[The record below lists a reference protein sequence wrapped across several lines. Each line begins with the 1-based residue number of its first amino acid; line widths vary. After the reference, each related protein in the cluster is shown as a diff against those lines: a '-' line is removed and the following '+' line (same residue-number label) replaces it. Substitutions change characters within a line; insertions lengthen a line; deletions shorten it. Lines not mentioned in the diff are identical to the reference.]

1 MTDEIEAEV
10 IEDGLAVKS
19 FAIDIDEVK
28 RHVLDMTAALDKA
41 ARAVADLDV
50 GDAALEAMSYRD
62 VKRFEQGISGEIR
75 EADAARLKFS
85 KEWKKPLAEAEAR
98 FRAELEPA
106 RELHARYRARRV
118 ELDER
123 DREERRDR
131 LRAYYEDMAPMIAL
145 PLDGQNRALVPFE
158 RILDEK
164 WLNRSAKEPAAEA
177 EIDARCASIAE
188 GERSLDG
195 LGLAHAAEA
204 KAAYWE
210 TLDLQAAIARDRELT
225 AAEERARALEAER
238 AAQAEQERSRETEHE
253 AERAA
258 ESETHGPANGQAPQK
273 AEAAAPKRKG
283 APGPC
288 VMVIDSATTDQMR
301 EIGRFCGSLVPPVTG
316 RFVRGTVME
325 AANAERARLAREA
338 AERRGE
344 A

>member
-123 DREERRDR
+123 DREERRER

-210 TLDLQAAIARDRELT
+210 TLDIQAAIARDRELT

-238 AAQAEQERSRETEHE
+238 AAQAEQERSRE
-253 AERAA
+253 A

-273 AEAAAPKRKG
+273 AEAPKRKG

-288 VMVIDSATTDQMR
+288 VMVIDSATTEQMR

-325 AANAERARLAREA
+325 AANAERARLARET

>member
-1 MTDEIEAEV
+1 MTDELEAEV
-10 IEDGLAVKS
+10 IEDGLAARS
-19 FAIDIDEVK
+19 FAIDMDDVR

-62 VKRFEQGISGEIR
+62 VKRFEQGMSGEIR

-85 KEWKKPLAEAEAR
+85 REWKKPLAEVEER

-106 RELHARYRARRV
+106 RDLHARYKARRV
-118 ELDER
+118 ELDEL
-123 DREERRDR
+123 DREERRGR
-131 LRAYYEDMAPMIAL
+131 LKAYYEDMAPMIAL
-145 PLDGQNRALVPFE
+145 PLDGQDRALVPFD

-164 WLNRSAKEPAAEA
+164 WLNRSAKESAAEA

-210 TLDLQAAIARDRELT
+210 ALDIQAAIARDRELT
-225 AAEERARALEAER
+225 AAEERARALEEERAEVERARAER
-238 AAQAEQERSRETEHE
+238 DAGERGR
-253 AERAA
+253 RPK
-258 ESETHGPANGQAPQK
+258 PAPRK
-273 AEAAAPKRKG
+273 ARKDE
-283 APGPC
+283 PTPC
-288 VMVIDSATTDQMR
+288 VMVIDSATTEQMR

-316 RFVRGTVME
+316 RFVRGTLI
-325 AANAERARLAREA
+325 AAAQAENARLAREA
-338 AERRGE
+338 SERKVAR
-344 A
+344 

>member
-1 MTDEIEAEV
+1 MADETEAEV
-10 IEDGLAVKS
+10 IEDGLAARS
-19 FAIDIDEVK
+19 FAIDIDEVR

-50 GDAALEAMSYRD
+50 GDAALEAMPYRD

-106 RELHARYRARRV
+106 RDLHARYRARRV
-118 ELDER
+118 ELDELE
-123 DREERRDR
+123 REARRDR
-131 LRAYYEDMAPMIAL
+131 LRAYYEGMAPMIAL
-145 PLDGQNRALVPFE
+145 PLDGQDRALVPFE

-238 AAQAEQERSRETEHE
+238 AAQAERERSREAEPE
-253 AERAA
+253 A
-258 ESETHGPANGQAPQK
+258 HGPANGQAPQK
-273 AEAAAPKRKG
+273 AEVAAPKRKG

-325 AANAERARLAREA
+325 AADAERARLAREA

>member
-1 MTDEIEAEV
+1 MTDELEAEV
-10 IEDGLAVKS
+10 IEDGLAARS
-19 FAIDIDEVK
+19 FAIDMDDVR

-62 VKRFEQGISGEIR
+62 VKRFEQGMSGEIR

-85 KEWKKPLAEAEAR
+85 REWKKPLAEVEER

-106 RELHARYRARRV
+106 RDLHARYKARRV
-118 ELDER
+118 ELDEL
-123 DREERRDR
+123 DREERRGR
-131 LRAYYEDMAPMIAL
+131 LKAYYEDMAPMIAL
-145 PLDGQNRALVPFE
+145 PLDGQDRALVPFE

-164 WLNRSAKEPAAEA
+164 WLNRSAKESAAEA

-210 TLDLQAAIARDRELT
+210 ALDIQAAIARDRELT

-238 AAQAEQERSRETEHE
+238 AEI
-253 AERAA
+253 ERARA
-258 ESETHGPANGQAPQK
+258 DSERERRPEARQAPR
-273 AEAAAPKRKG
+273 EAPK
-283 APGPC
+283 APAPTPC
-288 VMVIDSATTDQMR
+288 VMVIDYATTEQMR

-316 RFVRGTVME
+316 RFVRGTLI
-325 AANAERARLAREA
+325 AAAQAENARLAREA
-338 AERRGE
+338 SERKGAR
-344 A
+344 